1 MAEKMII
8 QNLVLGNVA
17 TNCYFLMNPQTKDL
31 LVVDPG
37 DEADRIQEKIAAL
50 EGKPVAI
57 LLTHGHYDHM
67 LAADAIRRKYEI
79 PVYIHEKEEALLE
92 DSMLNLSGYWSSS
105 YSTKADHLV
114 KEGDVLQLAGY
125 EIHVLHTPGHT
136 AGSACYYFPQE
147 KVLISGDTLFCQ
159 SYGRTDFPTSSPRD
173 MQNSVGRLLKEIPED
188 VAVYPGHEMSTSIAM
203 EKRYNPL
210 A

>member
-50 EGKPVAI
+50 AGKPVAI

-105 YSTKADHLV
+105 YSMKADHLV

-125 EIHVLHTPGHT
+125 EIQVLHTPGHT
-136 AGSACYYFPQE
+136 AGSACYYFPRE